1 MDGGR
6 YHFNENFID
15 VINDTKKLLG
25 DKDKFYTY
33 LKKEGN
39 TTLQSTKL
47 KFIKEHAV
55 LAVCNKIYNN

>member
-1 MDGGR
+1 MNGGR
-6 YHFNENFID
+6 YHFNENFTD

-25 DKDKFYTY
+25 DKDKFYTH

-39 TTLQSTKL
+39 TTLQSIKL

-55 LAVCNKIYNN
+55 LAAYNIIYNN